1 MNQKDMKNVKD
12 FFSISNRP
20 CFVFMLVFVLVSCS
34 KVEDDLIALAG
45 TKDKMLSSLKLMNIS
60 SPNVKLLTLNVGLG
74 ASRLYSGSCFAN
86 SNPALANL
94 EFGDFNGDGITD
106 IFSVFS
112 GQWRY
117 APGAENGWIDLLAD
131 ATTLA
136 NLRFGDFN
144 GDGITDVFTKTGSQ
158 WKYAPGGTGTW
169 INLATDA
176 TIPLADLRFGDFDGD
191 GKTDVFCK
199 DAVRWKYSSGGTTA
213 WINLKANPETI
224 DQVRLGDFDG
234 DGKTDVFT
242 KTGSQWKYS
251 SGAAVSWANLATD
264 ATVPLAD
271 LRFGDFD
278 GDGKTDVFC
287 KDAVRWKYSSG
298 GTTSWINL
306 KANTETI
313 NQVRFADLDGDG
325 KTDVF
330 TLNAGE
336 YLYASGGAVSWK
348 NLDESFMLFCNTQSS
363 CVKPLLLLDDAF
375 KELANL
381 LSVEFSGQYG
391 IICLQE
397 VNPAIMDLIK
407 TKLGGAWDYEYYSPT
422 GTTHGIGT
430 LSNIAYTKLQ
440 LWDYTQYGTREKRGA
455 IAQKFKLE
463 DKFVWVVNTHLGL
476 DEAERVQ
483 QVGEMI
489 TKYQTFAAGSPV
501 AIVGDLNITD
511 RYRHGSGVT
520 ITQGQESHY
529 DNTIQELIDSG
540 LNKLAYHSGEA
551 RPYSFHSWNAVSN
564 GLIVDYMLWKD
575 SVNNTIPEVSTW
587 RPGPFNAGWGN
598 AVCPN
603 ILSASRFASDHNG
616 ILLDFNI
623 FGL

>member
-1 MNQKDMKNVKD
+1 MKNLKD
-12 FFSISNRP
+12 FFRIFNYP
-20 CFVFMLVFVLVSCS
+20 YLVFILVFVFTGCS
-34 KVEDDLIALAG
+34 KVDDHLKSPDK
-45 TKDKMLSSLKLMNIS
+45 TKDKILSSSNLMTINS
-60 SPNVKLLTLNVGLG
+60 LNVKLLTLNVGLG

-86 SNPALANL
+86 SNPALSNI

-106 IFSVFS
+106 IFSIFS

-117 APGAENGWIDLLAD
+117 SPGAENGWIDLLSD
-131 ATTLA
+131 ATTLV

-158 WKYAPGGTGTW
+158 WKYSSGGTGSW

-176 TIPLADLRFGDFDGD
+176 TIPFADLRFGDFDGD

-213 WINLKANPETI
+213 WINLKANTETI

-251 SGAAVSWANLATD
+251 SGAASSWANLGTD
-264 ATVPLAD
+264 STIPFAD

-298 GTTSWINL
+298 ATTSWINL

-313 NQVRFADLDGDG
+313 DQVRFGDLDGDD

-336 YLYASGGAVSWK
+336 YLYSSGGAATWK
-348 NLDESFMLFCNTQSS
+348 NLDESFMLFCNLQSS

-375 KELANL
+375 EELANL
-381 LSVEFSGQYG
+381 LSTEFSGQYG

-397 VNPAIMDLIK
+397 VNPSILDLIK
-407 TKLGGAWDYEYYSPT
+407 TKLGGTWDYEYYSPT

-430 LSNIAYTKLQ
+430 LSNIPYTKLQ
-440 LWDYTQYGTREKRGA
+440 LWDYPQYGTKEKRAA
-455 IAQKFKLE
+455 IAQKFLLQN
-463 DKFVWVVNTHLGL
+463 KFVWVVNTHLGL

-483 QVGEMI
+483 QAGEII
-489 TKYQTFAAGSPV
+489 TRYQTFTSIPV
-501 AIVGDLNITD
+501 AIVGDFNITD
-511 RYRHGSGVT
+511 RYRHGSSVT
-520 ITQGQESHY
+520 ITPGQQSHY
-529 DNTIQELIDSG
+529 DNTIQALINSG
-540 LNKLAYHSGEA
+540 LEKLDYHSAEV
-551 RPYSFHSWNAVSN
+551 RPYSFHSWNAISN
-564 GLIVDYMLWKD
+564 GIIVDYILWKD
-575 SVNNTIPEVSTW
+575 PVNNTIPDVSNW
-587 RPGPFNAGWGN
+587 RPGPFNAGWTN
-598 AVCPN
+598 AICPN
-603 ILSASRFASDHNG
+603 ILSGSRFASDHNG